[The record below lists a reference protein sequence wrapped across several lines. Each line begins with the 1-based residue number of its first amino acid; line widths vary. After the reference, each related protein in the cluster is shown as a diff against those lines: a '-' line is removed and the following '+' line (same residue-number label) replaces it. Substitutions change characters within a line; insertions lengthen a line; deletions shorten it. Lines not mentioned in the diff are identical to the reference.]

1 MPVGQDF
8 AEAVY
13 ALVVQIPAG
22 QVATYAQVGTY
33 LGSPRL
39 ARAVGNALRELTAAR
54 ARVVPWQRVIKAGG
68 RVAMRGDVLRPP
80 RQVQLLRKE
89 GVPVTRDGRIPL
101 DIFQWHGPR
110 TLPAP
115 RHTKPAKALPLG
127 RAPPSGRKR

>member
-39 ARAVGNALRELTAAR
+39 ARAVGNALRGLTAAR

-89 GVPVTRDGRIPL
+89 GVPVTKDGRIPL
-101 DIFQWHGPR
+101 DIFQWHGPK
-110 TLPAP
+110 TLPASVLAA
-115 RHTKPAKALPLG
+115 TAVGLPLG
-127 RAPPSGRKR
+127 RTPARRR